1 MWLLGCGMFAP
12 LATLCA
18 QPPAVSR
25 AYTEEHPLVYED
37 AWDLYPYSFLN
48 DEGEPEGFNIDVIKL
63 LMNELGIPYTIKL
76 RHGSEAF
83 ADLRDGKSDLM
94 MGLAAGFHDEYGRYG
109 KNAITLFTQSVAT
122 PKNKPVSIRNFHDLE
137 HNHVVVNAG
146 SLCYHLMKDYGWEEN
161 ATQVKDIAEAL
172 MQVSDTEE
180 GQVVWNDLSLKWVI
194 RRYNIEN
201 LQVTPVNMPHGEYRF
216 MSNDTSLLNRLDE
229 AYSRLNATERIT
241 AIQNKWFYPDRG
253 HHKMPEWVWWAV
265 SGLAVLMVV
274 LCSYTLSYHLQA
286 NKLRSENARRHKR
299 LALIMET
306 GHVRFWT
313 YNIESREFMWRNDYG
328 QTTHTHTEE
337 EFARRY
343 APGDFDRIMTAIN
356 VLKDLSVQD
365 KKTEEHEISLNVQA
379 QDIEDANSE
388 MRNYLLRL
396 SVIERSRDGK
406 PKIIIGTKKDI
417 TAELEQQ
424 RQAESIALR
433 YHTVFNTPV
442 IGMMHFDANGI
453 LVEVNER
460 SCEMYNTKREE
471 VLAAHLPLNFVLG
484 IGDYD
489 LDLNNVDGFCAT
501 QLINL
506 DAIADKDRR
515 VPEVHRKGWLCYEF
529 SLLAVRDDEGKVT
542 GIIGFCKDT
551 SALREVAIRE
561 KQLATTLA
569 SLRKELN
576 GYDSDIDLL
585 LRESD
590 IRLASYS
597 PAEHTLNIYRNA
609 REVMHSLTQ
618 TRCMALVDERSKR
631 VALRTLDDMD
641 AGEARNIVVNI
652 STTLRIKRLPLNVTF
667 TLTPVRDEQGNVIEY
682 YGICRDVSQL
692 REIERLTAIQ
702 QAKIQDVEDT
712 KSSFVKNMVQEIKRP
727 MEAIVRCVD
736 SLDPEHAGPD
746 EAATLKPML
755 DNCNSLLNLIA
766 NILHLSRLQT
776 HIVGITRTEIDFPTL
791 FESICYQGWQK
802 YQNAQTQYII
812 ESPYEQLVVD
822 IDPANL
828 GHVISQLVEQAALHT
843 PRGSV
848 RARYDYIGR
857 RLLIAIDDTGT
868 GMPEHLLEIAN
879 KPITEF
885 NTDAKSLGLA
895 ICKEII
901 SQMDGT
907 LEFSSA
913 TGLGTT
919 AYISLP
925 CHVSAIKRKKFDF

>member
-137 HNHVVVNAG
+137 YNHVVVNAG
-146 SLCYHLMKDYGWEEN
+146 SLCYHLMKDYGWEDN

-172 MQVSDTEE
+172 MQISNTEE
-180 GQVVWNDLSLKWVI
+180 GQVVWNDLSLKWAI

-216 MSNDTSLLNRLDE
+216 MSNDPALLNRLDE
-229 AYSRLNATERIT
+229 AYSRLNATDRIT
-241 AIQNKWFYPDRG
+241 TIQNKWFYPDRQRRAV
-253 HHKMPEWVWWAV
+253 PEWVWWAV
-265 SGLAVLMVV
+265 AVLAVLMFV

-286 NKLRSENARRHKR
+286 NKLRRENARRHKR

-313 YNIESREFMWRNDYG
+313 YDIASRKFVWRTDEGYPA
-328 QTTHTHTEE
+328 HTYTEE
-337 EFARRY
+337 DFGRRY
-343 APGDFDRIMTAIN
+343 VPGDFDRVMSAIG
-356 VLKDLSVQD
+356 VLKDLPPQD
-365 KKTEEHEISLNVQA
+365 LNGDEREVSLNIQA
-379 QDIEDANSE
+379 QDTEDANSE
-388 MRNYLLRL
+388 MRHYMLRL
-396 SVIERSRDGK
+396 SVLKRDGDRR
-406 PKIIIGTKKDI
+406 PMIIIGTKKDI
-417 TAELEQQ
+417 TEELGRHQ
-424 RQAESIALR
+424 QAESIALR
-433 YHTVFNTPV
+433 YQTVFNTPV

-489 LDLNNVDGFCAT
+489 LDLNDVDGFCAT

-506 DAIADKDRR
+506 DAIADEDRR

-529 SLLAVRDDEGKVT
+529 SLLAVKDDEGKLT

-551 SALREVAIRE
+551 NDLREVAIRE

-569 SLRKELN
+569 SQREELQ

-585 LRESD
+585 LREGD
-590 IRLASYS
+590 IRLVTYS

-618 TRCMALVDERSKR
+618 MRCMALVDDRGKR
-631 VALRTLDDMD
+631 VALRTLEDMD
-641 AGEARNIVVNI
+641 DGVDHTITANI
-652 STTLRIKRLPLNVTF
+652 STTLQVHHLQLNVSF
-667 TLTPVRDEQGNVIEY
+667 TLAPVHDANGNVTEY
-682 YGICRDVSQL
+682 YGICRDMTQL

-702 QAKIQDVEDT
+702 QAKIQDVEDA
-712 KSSFVKNMVQEIKRP
+712 KSGFVKNMVQEIRRP
-727 MEAIVRCVD
+727 MEAIVDCVG
-736 SLDPEHAGPD
+736 SLDPEHAGAD
-746 EAATLKPML
+746 EATTLKAML
-755 DNCNSLLNLIA
+755 DNCNALLSLIA
-766 NILHLSRLQT
+766 NILHLSRLQS
-776 HIVGITRTEIDFPTL
+776 HIVGITRSEIDFSTL
-791 FESICYQGWQK
+791 FDAVCAQGWQK
-802 YQNAQTQYII
+802 YQNANTQYII
-812 ESPYEQLVVD
+812 ENPYEQLVVD
-822 IDPANL
+822 IDAANL
-828 GHVISQLVEQAALHT
+828 SHVIVQLIENAAKHT

-857 RLLIAIDDTGT
+857 RLLIGIDDTGN
-868 GMPEHLLEIAN
+868 GMPEQLVKLAN
-879 KPITEF
+879 MQTAELNPG
-885 NTDAKSLGLA
+885 AKGLGLA

-907 LEFSSA
+907 LEFSSGQ
-913 TGLGTT
+913 GLGTT
-919 AYISLP
+919 AYISIP
-925 CHVSAIKRKKFDF
+925 CHVTAIRRKKFYS